1 MDFIA
6 SLFSCL
12 VGSQSTKACIEVGST
27 SRAENIRDL
36 ISQGLV
42 VSPLRAVLEKRV
54 SALVAMR
61 SHSPAL
67 ALSAP
72 ERPAHSLF
80 GRSAFYRALFMARAA
95 VHAKAWAVPL
105 LGIDVLLGRW

>member
-6 SLFSCL
+6 CILSCL

-61 SHSPAL
+61 AHSPAL
-67 ALSAP
+67 AHSAP
-72 ERPAHSLF
+72 ESPAHSLF
-80 GRSAFYRALFMARAA
+80 GRSALYGAVFMDRAT
-95 VHAKAWAVPL
+95 VHAKAMAVPL
-105 LGIDVLLGRW
+105 IGMDVLLGRR

>member
-61 SHSPAL
+61 AHSPAL
-67 ALSAP
+67 AHSAP
-72 ERPAHSLF
+72 ERPAHALF
-80 GRSAFYRALFMARAA
+80 GRSAFYRVLFMHRAA
-95 VHAKAWAVPL
+95 VHAKARAVPL
-105 LGIDVLLGRW
+105 LCVNVLLGWR